1 LKKHIPYVA
10 QSFLSGAAIPLMKL
24 SISYEDVQSSGKIET
39 ATGSVKTVLGA
50 EEKQTVITP
59 PGMQK

>member
-1 LKKHIPYVA
+1 
-10 QSFLSGAAIPLMKL
+10 MKL
-24 SISYEDVQSSGKIET
+24 SISYEDVQTSGNKET

-50 EEKQTVITP
+50 EEKQKVITS